1 MNGMLDKLSEMKM
14 FQAVADSGGFTAA
27 ANELGVSQSAVS
39 RAVVRLEQRLGTS
52 LLHRSTR
59 RISLTDEGD
68 IFLRACRQVLEDI
81 GEAERSVTSDKQP
94 AGTLR
99 VSAAVLWGL
108 DPLVALLPE
117 FTSRYP
123 KIGVH
128 LSLTDRYIDLID
140 EKIDVAIRVG
150 QLADSSLIARKVGE
164 MRRVIV
170 ASPAYIAR
178 RGKPKTPA
186 DLLNHDCLLWDEE
199 HDYLNRWPFEVNGV
213 LRHIKVCSNLV
224 SNNAQ
229 ALYQLAIMGAGIFRM
244 LEYRARP
251 LIRSGELVPLLER
264 SHRDKAISVH
274 ALYVRTNI
282 AKPRVRAFVD
292 FLIEKCA
299 ANTYDDVKYEDSSGR
314 KRAKRAAVVV

>member
-1 MNGMLDKLSEMKM
+1 MLDKLSEMKM

-27 ANELGVSQSAVS
+27 ANDLGVSQSAVS
-39 RAVVRLEQRLGTS
+39 RAVLRLEQRLGTS

-81 GEAERSVTSDKQP
+81 GEAERSVTSDKRP
-94 AGTLR
+94 VGTLR

-108 DPLVALLPE
+108 DPLVPLLPE

-150 QLADSSLIARKVGE
+150 RLADSSLIARKIGE

-199 HDYLNRWPFEVNGV
+199 HDYLNRWTFEVNGV
-213 LRHIKVCSNLV
+213 VRHIKV
-224 SNNAQ
+224 
-229 ALYQLAIMGAGIFRM
+229 R
-244 LEYRARP
+244 
-251 LIRSGELVPLLER
+251 
-264 SHRDKAISVH
+264 AISCQTTRKPSINSQSR
-274 ALYVRTNI
+274 APEFFEWWNI
-282 AKPRVRAFVD
+282 VPAR
-292 FLIEKCA
+292 LSGA
-299 ANTYDDVKYEDSSGR
+299 ANWCRFWSDITMIKLFPCMPFTSGQILPS
-314 KRAKRAAVVV
+314 RACAPL